1 MSLPPDIGLAAS
13 AWFDLPLAEALAH
26 VAGVAGL
33 AEVYSDYNHSLTSAA
48 NRRAALESGLRLTV
62 HGPWEGA
69 DVGDPGDARRRAALD
84 AHRRHLEAAAEV
96 GASLYVLHPDYCL
109 SPIARSAAVR
119 AALQRSIVALEALQR
134 EYGVAVAVENL
145 AGADHSHFARPG
157 DLDLG
162 ELGLALDTGHA
173 AACGALDDFLR
184 APQGRL
190 RHVHLHDN
198 PGPLDGATGPDP
210 HLALGLGVVDAGAVL
225 AAARRA
231 GATVIIEVLTP
242 DGVAAS
248 LDYLRREGLA
258 GCTDL

>member
-1 MSLPPDIGLAAS
+1 MLLPPDIGLAAS
-13 AWFDLPLAEALAH
+13 AWFDLPLAEALVH

-48 NRRAALESGLRLTV
+48 NRRAALQSGLRLTV

-69 DVGDPGDARRRAALD
+69 DVGDPSVARRRAALGV
-84 AHRRHLEAAAEV
+84 HRRHLEAAAEV

-109 SPIARSAAVR
+109 APIVRSAAVR
-119 AALQRSIVALEALQR
+119 DALQRSFVELGALQR
-134 EYGVAVAVENL
+134 EYGVEVAVENL

-162 ELGLALDTGHA
+162 DLGLALDTGHA

-190 RHVHLHDN
+190 AHVHLHDN
-198 PGPLDGATGPDP
+198 PGPLRGGATGPDP
-210 HLALGLGVVDAGAVL
+210 HLALGLGVVDSSAVL

-231 GATVIIEVLTP
+231 GAAVIIEVLTP

-248 LDYLRREGLA
+248 FDYLRRESLVSA
-258 GCTDL
+258 G